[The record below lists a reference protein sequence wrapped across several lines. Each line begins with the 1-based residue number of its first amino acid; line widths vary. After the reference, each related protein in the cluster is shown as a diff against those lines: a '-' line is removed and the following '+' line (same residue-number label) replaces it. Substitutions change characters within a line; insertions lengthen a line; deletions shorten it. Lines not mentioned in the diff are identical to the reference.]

1 MAEENN
7 LSPYIVEKTD
17 TLDRAYDK
25 MNNFVQEFN
34 GQLSIYKVSVGEL
47 NAMNLTV
54 EELADRKTVIQ
65 TIKFY

>member
-47 NAMNLTV
+47 NGMGLTV
-54 EELADRKTVIQ
+54 EELKNRKTVIQ